1 MMDVRL
7 SARAW
12 IRFIRLV
19 LVLVLVAPLLTV
31 VQCSHI
37 HIYVTVIV
45 GSV

>member
-37 HIYVTVIV
+37 YIYVTVIV